1 MKKSMV
7 KKATKAEL
15 IARLTELLESKGMSK
30 IDDGNGTVNYNS
42 TKASIQSAINC
53 LTATD
58 AEMND
63 YLTVFKLKYPNSYE
77 QIIRS
82 GNWLTHYFNR
92 YYVYSAAKTILA

>member
-1 MKKSMV
+1 MV

-15 IARLTELLESKGMSK
+15 IARLTELLEAKGMSK

-58 AEMND
+58 VEMND

-77 QIIRS
+77 AIIKN

-92 YYVYSAAKTILA
+92 YYVYSTAKTILA

>member
-1 MKKSMV
+1 MKKSMA
-7 KKATKAEL
+7 KKTTKAEL

-30 IDDGNGTVNYNS
+30 IDNGNGAVNYNS

-77 QIIRS
+77 VIIKN

-92 YYVYSAAKTILA
+92 YYVYSTAKTILA

>member
-1 MKKSMV
+1 MKKSIV
-7 KKATKAEL
+7 KKTTKAEL
-15 IARLTELLESKGMSK
+15 MARLNKLLETKGMSK
-30 IDDGNGTVNYNS
+30 IDNGNGTVNYNS

-63 YLTVFKLKYPNSYE
+63 YLIVFKLKYPNSYE
-77 QIIRS
+77 QIIKS

-92 YYVYSAAKTILA
+92 YYVYSTAKAILA